1 MKLVK
6 KTLFMFVVFCLIA
19 VGVEAQNLKLKNQYR
34 FVMITKVVHPWFDS
48 VYVGAEAAAKY
59 LTQLTG
65 KKVTVDLRAPANADV
80 VIQNEM
86 IEKAIATRPDGIF
99 IDLLDPASNLK
110 ILSEAKKMGIQVLLF
125 DCEYPGWPS
134 LGTDYSAEGAL
145 IAEELAKDLGY
156 KGKVAL
162 SIGVPTAANH
172 HARHMA
178 AKAVIEKYPNMKLVA
193 EVVDNDSIE
202 EATKQAAAA
211 ITANPDLAGFIGLN
225 AAAPIGIGIAIKEAG
240 KVGKIKF
247 IGMDALPEMIQQV
260 KEGVADRAITLP
272 VKQIGF
278 WSVMSLFT
286 SVTGQPFGARLLQ
299 HYETG
304 AFFYT
309 AKDANK
315 IHDLE

>member
-1 MKLVK
+1 MKKALLV
-6 KTLFMFVVFCLIA
+6 LIILCVV
-19 VGVEAQNLKLKNQYR
+19 VTGVQAQKITLKNQYR

-48 VYVGAEAAAKY
+48 VYVGADLAAKY

-86 IEKAIATRPDGIF
+86 IEKAIATKPDGIF

-110 ILSEAKKMGIQVLLF
+110 ILTEAKKRGVEVLLF

-134 LGTDYSAEGAL
+134 LGTNFGQQGADL
-145 IAEELAKDLGY
+145 AEELAKELGY

-172 HARHMA
+172 HVRHMG
-178 AKAVIEKYPNMKLVA
+178 AKGVIEKYPNMQLVA

-202 EATKQAAAA
+202 EAAKQAASVL
-211 ITANPDLAGFIGLN
+211 TAHPDLAGFIGLN

-240 KVGKIKF
+240 RVGKIKF
-247 IGMDALPEMIQQV
+247 IGLDALPEMIAQV
-260 KEGVADRAITLP
+260 KEGVAERAMTLP

-278 WSVMSLFT
+278 WSVLSLFT
-286 SVTGQPFGARLLQ
+286 AVTGKPFGARLLP

-304 AFFYT
+304 AFYYT
-309 AKDANK
+309 AKDAER

>member
-1 MKLVK
+1 MKKALLV
-6 KTLFMFVVFCLIA
+6 LVILGILA
-19 VGVEAQNLKLKNQYR
+19 VSVSAQDVKLKNSYR

-48 VYVGAEAAAKY
+48 VYVGADAAAKY
-59 LTQLTG
+59 LSQLTG
-65 KKVTVDLRAPANADV
+65 KKVTVDLLAPSNADV
-80 VIQNEM
+80 VMQNEM

-99 IDLLDPASNLK
+99 IDLLDPASNLR
-110 ILSEAKKMGIQVLLF
+110 ILSEAKKRGIQVLLF

-202 EATKQAAAA
+202 EAAKQAAAA

-272 VKQIGF
+272 VRQIGF
-278 WSVMSLFT
+278 WSVLSLFT
-286 SVTGQPFGARLLQ
+286 AVTAAPFDVRLLP

-309 AKDANK
+309 AKDADK
-315 IHDLE
+315 IHSLE

>member
-1 MKLVK
+1 MKKALLV
-6 KTLFMFVVFCLIA
+6 LVILSVLVFA
-19 VGVEAQNLKLKNQYR
+19 AHSQDLKLKNQYR

-48 VYVGAEAAAKY
+48 VYVGADLAAKY
-59 LTQLTG
+59 LTKLTG
-65 KKVTVDLRAPANADV
+65 KRVTVELRAPANADV

-110 ILSEAKKMGIQVLLF
+110 ILTEAKKRGIQVLLF

-134 LGTDYSAEGAL
+134 LGTNFSAQGAE

-202 EATKQAAAA
+202 EAAKQAAAVL
-211 ITANPDLAGFIGLN
+211 TAHPDLAGFIGLN

-247 IGMDALPEMIQQV
+247 IGMDALPEMIEQV

-286 SVTGQPFGARLLQ
+286 AVTGQPYGARLLP

-304 AFFYT
+304 SFFYT
-309 AKDANK
+309 AKDAAK

>member
-1 MKLVK
+1 MKRKAVLALLILCVLV
-6 KTLFMFVVFCLIA
+6 I
-19 VGVEAQNLKLKNQYR
+19 GAQAQTVKLKSQYR

-59 LTQLTG
+59 LSQLTG
-65 KKVTVDLRAPANADV
+65 KKVIVELRAPSNADV
-80 VIQNEM
+80 VMQNEM
-86 IEKAIATRPDGIF
+86 IEKAIATKPDGIF
-99 IDLLDPASNLK
+99 IDLLDPASNLR

-134 LGTDYSAEGAL
+134 LGTDYSAQGAN

-202 EATKQAAAA
+202 EAAKQAAAA

-247 IGMDALPEMIQQV
+247 IGMDALPEMIAQV

-278 WSVMSLFT
+278 WCVQSLFT
-286 SVTGQPFGARLLQ
+286 AVTAQSFGARLQ
-299 HYETG
+299 PHIETG
-304 AFFYT
+304 WFYYN
-309 AKDANK
+309 AKDAVK

>member
-1 MKLVK
+1 VNIGK
-6 KTLFMFVVFCLIA
+6 KVLFVVVILSLI
-19 VGVEAQNLKLKNQYR
+19 GFGIGAQDLKLKSQYR

-48 VYVGAEAAAKY
+48 VYVGADAAAKY

-65 KKVTVDLRAPANADV
+65 KKVVVDLRAPANADV

-145 IAEELAKDLGY
+145 IAEELAKDLNY

-178 AKAVIEKYPNMKLVA
+178 AKAVIQKYPDMSLVA

-247 IGMDALPEMIQQV
+247 IGMDALPEMVQQV
-260 KEGVADRAITLP
+260 KDGIASRAITLP

-278 WSVMSLFT
+278 WSVLSLFT
-286 SVTGQPFGARLLQ
+286 AVTGAPFDAKLLP

-304 AFFYT
+304 AFFYN
-309 AKDANK
+309 AKDASK
-315 IHDLE
+315 IHNLE

>member
-1 MKLVK
+1 VSIGKKVIIILVI
-6 KTLFMFVVFCLIA
+6 LSFIGF
-19 VGVEAQNLKLKNQYR
+19 GVWAQDLKLKSQYR

-48 VYVGAEAAAKY
+48 VYVGADAAAKY
-59 LTQLTG
+59 LTKLTG
-65 KKVTVDLRAPANADV
+65 KKVVVELRAPANADV

-99 IDLLDPASNLK
+99 IDLLDPVSNLK

-172 HARHMA
+172 HARHLA
-178 AKAVIEKYPNMKLVA
+178 AKAVIEKYPNMSLVA

-202 EATKQAAAA
+202 EAAKQAAAA

-247 IGMDALPEMIQQV
+247 IGMDALPEMVQQV
-260 KEGVADRAITLP
+260 KDGIASRAITLP
-272 VKQIGF
+272 VRQIGF
-278 WSVMSLFT
+278 WSVLSLFT
-286 SVTGQPFGARLLQ
+286 VVTGAPFDVKLLP

-304 AFFYT
+304 AFFYN
-309 AKDANK
+309 AKDADK
-315 IHDLE
+315 IHNLE